1 MSQKIDSTTAGI
13 EEQRHLMRFN
23 RALERIE
30 TVSELSEDIVIAV
43 LTAHFEKNI
52 SVDDVA
58 DIFCLQHE
66 IINLIIADA
75 GQWD

>member
-1 MSQKIDSTTAGI
+1 MSEKTQAEI
-13 EEQRHLMRFN
+13 EEQRHLARFN
-23 RALERIE
+23 VAMDRIG
-30 TVSELSEDIVIAV
+30 TVSELSEEIVIAV

-75 GQWD
+75 GKWD